1 MEQITQQIQ
10 EDIEIYISLHPE
22 VTDDLIDHCAIMTD
36 QLYRDYQLSI

>member
-22 VTDDLIDHCAIMTD
+22 VTDDLIDHCAIMKD
-36 QLYRDYQLSI
+36 QLYQQYQVSL